1 MDKVGLES
9 IITIFKAEKGMLQ
22 VLLFQE
28 KGSKELEKWLIPNRI
43 MSELE
48 TLEECSKKL
57 LEQYVDYTELYL
69 RQGTVFSDI
78 SRIDNKRVVG
88 VSYFIL
94 TNSITEKLKFH
105 IDSNYLY
112 KWFPIDDIPFM
123 INDHKNILT
132 TTIQNL
138 QKEVYNIDAFL
149 ALYPDEFTLPEVQK
163 MLENLLKITI
173 DRRNFR
179 KKLINKNWIKE
190 TGKMSEP
197 GNGRPGKLYTFN
209 KNIKE
214 ESFC

>member
-9 IITIFKAEKGMLQ
+9 IITIFKAEKGFLQ
-22 VLLFQE
+22 ILLFQ
-28 KGSKELEKWLIPNRI
+28 KKDSKEANEWMLPNRL
-43 MSELE
+43 MKESES
-48 TLEECSKKL
+48 LEECSRKL
-57 LEQYVDYTELYL
+57 LEQYIDYTDLYL
-69 RQGTVFSDI
+69 KQGTVFSDL
-78 SRIDNKRVVG
+78 SRNNKRVVG
-88 VSYFIL
+88 VSYYVL
-94 TNSITEKLKFH
+94 TNSLTEKLKFH
-105 IDSNYLY
+105 INTDYIY
-112 KWFPIDDIPFM
+112 KWFIIDNIPLM

-138 QKEVYNIDAFL
+138 KKEIDNIETFL
-149 ALYPDEFTLPEVQK
+149 ALYPDKFTLPEVQK

-190 TGKMSEP
+190 TGKNSEP

-214 ESFC
+214 ESFY